1 MLKAANEIRFIQDI
15 LESRKKAILYFLI
28 LYMLS
33 KYELNPLITFFQ
45 QINIAKFD

>member
-15 LESRKKAILYFLI
+15 LESRKKAILYILI

-33 KYELNPLITFFQ
+33 KYELNPSITFFQ